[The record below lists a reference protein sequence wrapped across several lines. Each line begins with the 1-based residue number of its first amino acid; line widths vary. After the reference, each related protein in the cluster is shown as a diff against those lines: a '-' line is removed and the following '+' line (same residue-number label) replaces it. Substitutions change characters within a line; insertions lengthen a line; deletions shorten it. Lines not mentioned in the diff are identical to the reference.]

1 ITREGKYQHR
11 GDLVHVEHGN
21 MPAWAKEEP
30 QHFWQAADKFERK
43 NGSAYR
49 EFEIALPRELN
60 NEQQIGLVR
69 EFVSRELGER
79 HAYTLAIH
87 NPTAS
92 IDGGEKE
99 LSKAIETMMESVTEF
114 KSVSENVSQQVR
126 QSVSREIQQMNVGQ
140 LLGDQTAATF
150 KSIEKTASL
159 IKQQADVINQETFS
173 ARETL
178 LHEYRQLKNRFWWF
192 IGAGVIFAAG
202 LTVFNS
208 WYFNHQLEVLKAN
221 QNVIYR
227 DQLHLKQQIEKI
239 VDKPKSLNNTS
250 KKQDVF

>member
-1 ITREGKYQHR
+1 MAISTDQKILG
-11 GDLVHVEHGN
+11 
-21 MPAWAKEEP
+21 
-30 QHFWQAADKFERK
+30 
-43 NGSAYR
+43 
-49 EFEIALPRELN
+49 IALLAER
-60 NEQQIGLVR
+60 QQ
-69 EFVSRELGER
+69 E
-79 HAYTLAIH
+79 
-87 NPTAS
+87 
-92 IDGGEKE
+92 E
-99 LSKAIETMMESVTEF
+99 LSNAIETLMESVTEF

-126 QSVSREIQQMNVGQ
+126 QSVSREIQHMNVGQ
-140 LLGDQTAATF
+140 LLGDQTAVTF

-208 WYFNHQLEVLKAN
+208 WYFNQQLEVLKAN

-227 DQLHLKQQIEKI
+227 DQLQLKQHIEKLI
-239 VDKPKSLNNTS
+239 DKPKSPNNTN

>member
-1 ITREGKYQHR
+1 MAIIESEKILG
-11 GDLVHVEHGN
+11 
-21 MPAWAKEEP
+21 
-30 QHFWQAADKFERK
+30 
-43 NGSAYR
+43 
-49 EFEIALPRELN
+49 IALLAER
-60 NEQQIGLVR
+60 QQ
-69 EFVSRELGER
+69 
-79 HAYTLAIH
+79 
-87 NPTAS
+87 
-92 IDGGEKE
+92 KE
-99 LSKAIETMMESVTEF
+99 LSQAIETMIESVAEF

-126 QSVSREIQQMNVGQ
+126 QSVSREIQHMNVGQ
-140 LLGDQTAATF
+140 LLGDRTAATF

-208 WYFNHQLEVLKAN
+208 WYFNQQLEVLKAN

-227 DQLHLKQQIEKI
+227 DQLHLKQQIEKL
-239 VDKPKSLNNTS
+239 VEKPKSQNNTS

>member
-1 ITREGKYQHR
+1 MAISTDQKI
-11 GDLVHVEHGN
+11 L
-21 MPAWAKEEP
+21 
-30 QHFWQAADKFERK
+30 
-43 NGSAYR
+43 
-49 EFEIALPRELN
+49 
-60 NEQQIGLVR
+60 GLVLFA
-69 EFVSRELGER
+69 E
-79 HAYTLAIH
+79 TQQ
-87 NPTAS
+87 
-92 IDGGEKE
+92 KE